1 MKIPAAKEKSMPE
14 HFLLERDGRI
24 ATLTFNRPEKRNP
37 LNEEIVLELENLL
50 YQVRDD
56 KDIRVLIFTGTGNT
70 FSAGADLSQVKGITD
85 PAERH
90 RIFAP
95 LGKRRVRLIGRVLH
109 TLVNLEQVTIAAV
122 NGYAAGGGWSL
133 ALACDLR
140 IAIEEAEF
148 WFPEVDLGVPLS
160 PASTSL
166 VLAHVGPAL
175 AKEIIIGCRRFKAA
189 ELLTLG
195 MLNRVVK
202 KSELLPTVRELAQS
216 IASKKPSA
224 VAVSKATINTLA
236 MGQSVLRTD
245 IFLERE

>member
-1 MKIPAAKEKSMPE
+1 MPDHFTLAKE
-14 HFLLERDGRI
+14 GRI

-37 LNEEIVLELENLL
+37 LNEEIVLELEDLL

-56 KDIRVLIFTGTGNT
+56 KEIRVLIFTGTGNT

-95 LGKRRVRLIGRVLH
+95 LGKRRVRLIARALH

-122 NGYAAGGGWSL
+122 NGYAAGGGWAL

-140 IAIEEAEF
+140 IAVEEAEF

-160 PASTSL
+160 PTSTAL

-189 ELLTLG
+189 ELLPLG
-195 MLNRVVK
+195 MLNRVIK
-202 KSELLPTVRELAQS
+202 KEELMPTARELAES
-216 IASKKPSA
+216 LATKKPSA
-224 VAVSKATINTLA
+224 VMASKATINALVA
-236 MGQSVLRTD
+236 GQTVLRPD
-245 IFLERE
+245 MFMERE

>member
-1 MKIPAAKEKSMPE
+1 MPDHFVLEKE
-14 HFLLERDGRI
+14 GRI

-37 LNEEIVLELENLL
+37 LNEEIVLEFESLL
-50 YQVRDD
+50 HQIRDD

-85 PAERH
+85 PAERQ

-109 TLVNLEQVTIAAV
+109 TLVNLEQVTIAAI

-133 ALACDLR
+133 ALGCDLR
-140 IAIEEAEF
+140 IAVEEAEF

-166 VLAHVGPAL
+166 LAAHVGPAL
-175 AKEIIIGCRRFKAA
+175 AKEIIITCRRFKAA
-189 ELLTLG
+189 ELLPLG
-195 MLNRVVK
+195 ILNRVVK
-202 KSELLPTVRELAQS
+202 KADLMLTVRELAQS
-216 IASKKPSA
+216 LANKNPTA
-224 VAVSKATINTLA
+224 VMASKATVNALA
-236 MGQSVLRTD
+236 FGQTVIRPDTFMPRD
-245 IFLERE
+245 

>member
-1 MKIPAAKEKSMPE
+1 MKTLVAKDKFMPD
-14 HFLLERDGRI
+14 HFLLEKDGRI

-37 LNEEIVLELENLL
+37 LNEEIVLELESLL
-50 YQVRDD
+50 HQIRDD

-85 PAERH
+85 PAERQ
-90 RIFAP
+90 RVFAP

-109 TLVNLEQVTIAAV
+109 TLVNLEQLTIAAV

-133 ALACDLR
+133 ALGCDLR
-140 IAIEEAEF
+140 IAVEEAEF

-166 VLAHVGPAL
+166 VLAHVGPAV
-175 AKEIIIGCRRFKAA
+175 AKEMVIGCRRFKAD

-202 KSELLPTVRELAQS
+202 KAELMPTVRELAQS
-216 IASKKPSA
+216 MANKKPSA
-224 VAVSKATINTLA
+224 VAISKATINTLA

>member
-1 MKIPAAKEKSMPE
+1 MPDHFVLAK
-14 HFLLERDGRI
+14 DGRI

-56 KDIRVLIFTGTGNT
+56 KDVRVLIFTGTGNT
-70 FSAGADLSQVKGITD
+70 FSAGADLSQVKGVTD
-85 PAERH
+85 PVERQ

-95 LGKRRVRLIGRVLH
+95 LGKRRVRLISRVLH
-109 TLVNLEQVTIAAV
+109 MLVNLEQVTIAAV

-140 IAIEEAEF
+140 VAVDEAEF

-160 PASTSL
+160 PVSTAL
-166 VLAHVGPAL
+166 VLAHVGPTL

-189 ELLTLG
+189 ELLTMG

-202 KSELLPTVRELAQS
+202 KAELMPTVRELAQS
-216 IASKKPSA
+216 FADKRPSA
-224 VAVSKATINTLA
+224 VAISKATINTLA
-236 MGQSVLRTD
+236 VGQSVLRTD